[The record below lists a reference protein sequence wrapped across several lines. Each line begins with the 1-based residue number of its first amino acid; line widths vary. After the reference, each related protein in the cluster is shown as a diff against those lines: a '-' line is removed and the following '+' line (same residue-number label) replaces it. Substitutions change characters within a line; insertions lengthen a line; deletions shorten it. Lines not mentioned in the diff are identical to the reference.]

1 MKQVSRGSGE
11 GKGEL
16 ARLDGVK
23 TGAQMG
29 GQKIAIVVVAQSRT
43 VLVKLP
49 LGGVWSIANRDKVTI
64 QARDNK
70 DAV

>member
-16 ARLDGVK
+16 SRPARRGAVK
-23 TGAQMG
+23 RLSPLLLLR
-29 GQKIAIVVVAQSRT
+29 KVAP
-43 VLVKLP
+43 LVKLP
-49 LGGVWSIANRDKVTI
+49 LGGLWSIANRDEVTI

>member
-23 TGAQMG
+23 TGAQRG
-29 GQKIAIVVVAQSRT
+29 GQKTIIVVAQGRT

-49 LGGVWSIANRDKVTI
+49 LGGVWSIANRDEVTI